1 MKSKLA
7 WNIDKDMEGQA
18 DIKPADE
25 FGFWRAEVGIIVFVR
40 LILYALC
47 SIA

>member
-7 WNIDKDMEGQA
+7 WNIDMDLEGQA

-25 FGFWRAEVGIIVFVR
+25 FGFWRAEVGITVSWG
-40 LILYALC
+40 L
-47 SIA
+47 SIYVQNT